1 VSLPLALP
9 IAFAGD
15 VAFRTR
21 WAACRA
27 LAIAVGYLGAEVGGL
42 LASFA
47 IWLWFGPWR
56 GTRRRFEAAN
66 FRLQLL
72 WASVLFSLARRV
84 YGLRVELDLA
94 ELGERPVLLLVR
106 HTSLVDALLPTVFV
120 SGRNGTRLRFVLKR
134 ELLVDPCLDVVGQR
148 LPNAF
153 VARGGDEPEREE
165 ASIRRLAEGLGP
177 LDGVVIFPEGTRFT
191 PAKLESALARIRA
204 AGEKERLV
212 RVERLRHVLP
222 LRSRGVLALLE
233 AAPQADILFLAH
245 QGLEGTNHV
254 GAVLRGGLIGR
265 RIRVRTW
272 RVPVANLP
280 EDRAGRLAW
289 LDTEWARID
298 AWIDASER
306 ALTASTGQ
314 ALG

>member
-1 VSLPLALP
+1 MPLAALVD
-9 IAFAGD
+9 AAL
-15 VAFRTR
+15 RTR

-27 LAIAVGYLGAEVGGL
+27 ILLGFGYLGAEVAGL

-47 IWLWFGPWR
+47 VWLVAGPWLGAR
-56 GTRRRFEAAN
+56 QRFDAVN
-66 FRLQLL
+66 FRLQVR
-72 WASVLFSLARRV
+72 WARAIFAIARRV

-94 ELGERPVLLLVR
+94 EPAKRPVLVLVR
-106 HTSLVDALLPTVFV
+106 HASLVDALLPTVFV
-120 SGRNGTRLRFVLKR
+120 SGRDGTRLRFVLKR
-134 ELLVDPCLDVVGQR
+134 ELLLDPCLDVVGQR

-153 VARGGDEPEREE
+153 VARGGDEPAREE

-177 LDGVVIFPEGTRFT
+177 LDGVVIFPEGTRFA
-191 PAKLESALARIRA
+191 PEKLESALARIRA
-204 AGEKERLV
+204 SGDPARIA
-212 RVERLRHVLP
+212 RVATLRHVLP

-233 AAPQADILFLAH
+233 AAPQAELLFLTH
-245 QGLEGTNHV
+245 HGLEGTSR
-254 GAVLRGGLIGR
+254 AATVLRGGLIGR

-272 RVPVANLP
+272 CMPVSALP

-289 LDTEWARID
+289 LDAEWARAD

-306 ALTASTGQ
+306 EAQAPSGG